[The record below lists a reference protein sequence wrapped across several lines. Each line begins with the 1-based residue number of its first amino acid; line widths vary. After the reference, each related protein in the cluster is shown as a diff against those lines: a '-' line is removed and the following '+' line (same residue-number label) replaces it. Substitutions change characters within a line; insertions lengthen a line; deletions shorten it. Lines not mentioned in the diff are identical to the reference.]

1 MLRGSKSM
9 PAPPLAAPQ
18 RLPEDFLLSVLMPV
32 FNEKGTI
39 REIVARVK
47 ATPYR
52 KEIILVDDCS
62 RDGTIDVL
70 REMVANDAELKLL
83 EHPVNQGK
91 GAALR
96 TAFGAAKGDVWII
109 QDADLEYSPEEYPKL
124 LLPII
129 EGKAHVV
136 YGSRFTGGSYSRVHL
151 YSHYVG
157 NKMLTFFSNL
167 MTGLNLTDMETC
179 YKVMRREVAQQI
191 DIKSKRFN
199 VEPELTA
206 KIGRMKAKLYEVPIS
221 YAGRDFAEGKKISW
235 RDGFSAMWAIFRYR
249 FFR

>member
-1 MLRGSKSM
+1 MTPL
-9 PAPPLAAPQ
+9 PPPSP
-18 RLPEDFLLSVLMPV
+18 LPEGFLLSVLMPV
-32 FNEKGTI
+32 FNEKTTI

-47 ATPYR
+47 SVPYR
-52 KEIILVDDCS
+52 KQIVLVDDCS
-62 RDGTIDVL
+62 RDGTSEILKEIAAGDPDV
-70 REMVANDAELKLL
+70 VLL
-83 EHPVNQGK
+83 QHERNQGK

-96 TAFGAAKGDVWII
+96 TAFGAASGDVLLI

-124 LLPII
+124 LRPIV

-157 NKMLTFFSNL
+157 NKMLTLFSNL

-179 YKVMRREVAQQI
+179 YKVMRREVAERIQI
-191 DIKSKRFN
+191 RSARFN

-206 KIGRMKAKLYEVPIS
+206 KIARMKARLFEVPIS

>member
-1 MLRGSKSM
+1 MSPL
-9 PAPPLAAPQ
+9 PPPS
-18 RLPEDFLLSVLMPV
+18 PIPPGFLLSVLMPV
-32 FNEKGTI
+32 FNEKATL
-39 REIVARVK
+39 REIVTRVK

-52 KEIILVDDCS
+52 KEIVLVDDGS
-62 RDGTIDVL
+62 SDGSGDLL
-70 REMVANDAELKLL
+70 REMAVGDPELRVLQQQ
-83 EHPVNQGK
+83 PNQGK

-96 TAFGAAKGDVWII
+96 AAFAAAKGDVLLI

-124 LLPII
+124 LRPIL

-136 YGSRFTGGSYSRVHL
+136 YGSRFLGGEYTRVHL
-151 YSHYVG
+151 YSHYLG
-157 NKMLTFFSNL
+157 NKLLTFVSNL

-179 YKVMRREVAQQI
+179 YKVMRREVAERIQI
-191 DIKSKRFN
+191 RSQRFN

-206 KIGRMKAKLYEVPIS
+206 KVARMKARLFEVSIS

-235 RDGFSAMWAIFRYR
+235 RDGFSALWSIFRHR

>member
-1 MLRGSKSM
+1 MTPL
-9 PAPPLAAPQ
+9 PPPTPLSD
-18 RLPEDFLLSVLMPV
+18 DFLLSVLMPV
-32 FNEKGTI
+32 FNEKATI

-52 KEIILVDDCS
+52 KEIVLVDDCS
-62 RDGTIDVL
+62 RDGTSDIL
-70 REMVANDAELKLL
+70 RELAAADPEVTLIQHDR
-83 EHPVNQGK
+83 NQGK

-96 TAFGAAKGDVWII
+96 SAFAAARGDVLLI
-109 QDADLEYSPEEYPKL
+109 QDADLEYSPEEYPTL
-124 LLPII
+124 LRPIV

-151 YSHYVG
+151 YSHYLG
-157 NKMLTFFSNL
+157 NKMLTFCSNV

-179 YKVMRREVAQQI
+179 YKVMRREVAERIQI
-191 DIKSKRFN
+191 RSARFN

-206 KIGRMKAKLYEVPIS
+206 KIARMKARLFEVPIS
-221 YAGRDFAEGKKISW
+221 YSGRDFEEGKKISW
-235 RDGFSAMWAIFRYR
+235 RDGVSAMWAIFRYR